1 MSLFRN
7 KYRNESSRLPGW
19 DYRNAGTYFITIV
32 TKNRFRYF
40 GEIDNGY
47 MHYSPIGSIAH
58 VLWNE
63 IEYHEKNGVQLGEM
77 VVMPD
82 HLHGIIIVP
91 DTPVEI
97 PPVGTLHATSLQS
110 ADHSSSNHSDISPK
124 PGSVSTIVR
133 SYKSAVSKYAH
144 RLGFDFAWQPR
155 FHDRIIR
162 DEREFENITKYIRNN
177 PRDWDLRS

>member
-7 KYRNESSRLPGW
+7 KYRNESARLPNW
-19 DYRNAGTYFITIV
+19 DYRTAGAYFITIV

-40 GEIDNGY
+40 GEIENGC
-47 MHYSPIGSIAH
+47 MNYSPIGAIAH

-63 IEYHEKNGVQLGEM
+63 IENHEKNGVQLGEM

-82 HLHGIIIVP
+82 HIHGIIILP
-91 DTPVEI
+91 DS
-97 PPVGTLHATSLQS
+97 PVGTLHATSPQGNH
-110 ADHSSSNHSDISPK
+110 HSGISPK
-124 PGSVSTIVR
+124 PGSISAIVR

-144 RLGFDFAWQPR
+144 RLGYDFSWQSR

-162 DEREFENITKYIRNN
+162 DENEFNNITNYIRNN
-177 PRDWDLRS
+177 PTNWGN

>member
-19 DYRNAGTYFITIV
+19 DYRNAGAYFITIV

-40 GEIDNGY
+40 GEIDNGC
-47 MHYSPIGSIAH
+47 MHYSPLGAIAH
-58 VLWNE
+58 VLWIE
-63 IEYHEKNGVQLGEM
+63 IEHHEKNGIQLGEM

-82 HLHGIIIVP
+82 HLHGIIILP
-91 DTPVEI
+91 DTP
-97 PPVGTLHATSLQS
+97 
-110 ADHSSSNHSDISPK
+110 DHSSSNHSDISPK

-155 FHDRIIR
+155 FHDRIIC
-162 DEREFENITKYIRNN
+162 DEREFGNITKYIRNN